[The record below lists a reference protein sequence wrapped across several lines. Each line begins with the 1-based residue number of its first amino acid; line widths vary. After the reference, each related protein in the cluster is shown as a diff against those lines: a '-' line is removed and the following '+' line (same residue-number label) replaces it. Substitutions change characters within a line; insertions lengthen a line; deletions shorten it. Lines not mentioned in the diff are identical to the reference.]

1 MREIGWISSFVSRKA
16 IASLLSLVFGLIEI
30 IPLEEAWTLSAAF
43 RLDIE
48 LLG

>member
-16 IASLLSLVFGLIEI
+16 IASLLSLVFWHIEI
-30 IPLEEAWTLSAAF
+30 IPLEEAWTLNAAF
-43 RLDIE
+43 HLDIE